1 MEEEEEESRNYRKMK
16 RSNGN
21 KNVYVRKAKVTHVSR
36 LDFFTVFIL
45 VCEQI
50 GNGPGRVHA

>member
-1 MEEEEEESRNYRKMK
+1 MEEEESRNYRKMK

-36 LDFFTVFIL
+36 LDLFTVHIL
-45 VCEQI
+45 LCEPI
-50 GNGPGRVHA
+50 GKGPRRVHA